1 MGAIALAELQTCA
14 KLLQM
19 QLPWGLGP
27 PCLQPMNKSSI
38 YPAYIHHNEC
48 LGAVYLI
55 KCSGHG
61 GHCSPKAANLC
72 ITAASV
78 LAIGSGATLIA
89 T

>member
-1 MGAIALAELQTCA
+1 MGAIALAELLTCA
-14 KLLQM
+14 RLLQM

-27 PCLQPMNKSSI
+27 PYLQPMNKLSI
-38 YPAYIHHNEC
+38 LPAYIHHNEC

-61 GHCSPKAANLC
+61 GHRSPKAANLSK
-72 ITAASV
+72 TSEHAA
-78 LAIGSGATLIA
+78 AMGSGATLLA

>member
-38 YPAYIHHNEC
+38 HPAYIHHNEC

-61 GHCSPKAANLC
+61 GHRSPKAANLSK
-72 ITAASV
+72 TSEHAA
-78 LAIGSGATLIA
+78 AMGSGATLLA
-89 T
+89 S

>member
-27 PCLQPMNKSSI
+27 PWLHPNNNLSTFAALFYHNK
-38 YPAYIHHNEC
+38 C

-61 GHCSPKAANLC
+61 GH
-72 ITAASV
+72 
-78 LAIGSGATLIA
+78 
-89 T
+89 